1 MAFWFFVLIFSFY
14 SKSSAKVITALPG
27 QPTNVSFKQYSGYI
41 TTDAQHGR
49 ALFYYFVEAESTKPL
64 SQPLTLWLNGGPGC
78 SSLGYGAFMEH
89 GPFQPGNNGLLVK
102 NEYSWNLGH
111 YIPQLAALLM
121 EYNKNPNIKPI
132 KLRAIATLACW
143 PAGDYLWSHG
153 AISDE
158 TLMLEKT
165 VCNDSKYLRELVHE
179 QWSQGCNDVFNR
191 VSEEI
196 SSDVGHD
203 DLLMPN
209 CLSSS
214 SAEQSRPKGK
224 HGDIHAVVYTV
235 VYDV

>member
-1 MAFWFFVLIFSFY
+1 
-14 SKSSAKVITALPG
+14 
-27 QPTNVSFKQYSGYI
+27 
-41 TTDAQHGR
+41 
-49 ALFYYFVEAESTKPL
+49 
-64 SQPLTLWLNGGPGC
+64 LNLDI
-78 SSLGYGAFMEH
+78 S
-89 GPFQPGNNGLLVK
+89 V
-102 NEYSWNLGH
+102 
-111 YIPQLAALLM
+111 
-121 EYNKNPNIKPI
+121 
-132 KLRAIATLACW
+132 

-214 SAEQSRPKGK
+214 SAEQFRPKGK